1 MNTHSLRPIP
11 GSIVSRSWRLP
22 RAMYPSRRLQCH
34 LVLRSSKALDIV
46 SQTWGRP
53 RTRSD
58 GWSSPLTAGGRMT
71 QGAMQWYPL
80 STAPFTILSNTADI
94 PSTVRSFSIR
104 RILSRISF
112 WREKSNM
119 RAVTPTAIIVA
130 YEVAKGILL
139 GPEA

>member
-1 MNTHSLRPIP
+1 
-11 GSIVSRSWRLP
+11 
-22 RAMYPSRRLQCH
+22 
-34 LVLRSSKALDIV
+34 
-46 SQTWGRP
+46 
-53 RTRSD
+53 
-58 GWSSPLTAGGRMT
+58 MT